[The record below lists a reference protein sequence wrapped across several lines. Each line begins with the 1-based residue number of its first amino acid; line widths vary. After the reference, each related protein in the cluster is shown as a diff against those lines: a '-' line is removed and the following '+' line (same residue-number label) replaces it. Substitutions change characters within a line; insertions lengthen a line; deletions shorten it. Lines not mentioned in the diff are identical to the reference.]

1 MAEEYKTGTGLLRA
15 AVRARKGGTAAIAR
29 ELAVPNETM
38 HQFAHGN
45 GALPPEKLQALCVY
59 LFGGAVTL
67 DPSKDLLRTT
77 NETPATTMTA
87 YPPPFDPSK
96 QPKHVIPTRGP
107 KPEKPVPPQPSGPRS
122 GWVK

>member
-59 LFGGAVTL
+59 LFGGAGRWTR
-67 DPSKDLLRTT
+67 PRTCS
-77 NETPATTMTA
+77 A
-87 YPPPFDPSK
+87 
-96 QPKHVIPTRGP
+96 
-107 KPEKPVPPQPSGPRS
+107 PQTKRRQQQ
-122 GWVK
+122 

>member
-59 LFGGAVTL
+59 LFGGADAGPVQG
-67 DPSKDLLRTT
+67 
-77 NETPATTMTA
+77 PAPHHKRNA
-87 YPPPFDPSK
+87 GNNNDRLSPAL
-96 QPKHVIPTRGP
+96 
-107 KPEKPVPPQPSGPRS
+107 
-122 GWVK
+122 